1 MSNFDRHLLL
11 CDPLPEGES
20 TISGWTHAIR
30 GVERI
35 ILERQQPSP
44 IEVAEVLAQI
54 PVLGRLGSNPFSS
67 SAAAV
72 VSKALP
78 DSSGCDSLVGSVCV
92 MSAAIRVVA
101 KRHLSANHKVSRRD
115 SIALALWSAL
125 SYQRPLA
132 EQRLEDV
139 RAEMLNSARRTGVD
153 LARRT
158 RARRTLLDHQS
169 PDDENQSLRW
179 NAVLDR
185 EEIKV
190 LRWTLADQSSL
201 LQRPYAEVR
210 SEEAVAV
217 ARGLE
222 LGLLLTKFPAF
233 EHYELAS
240 RDVTPQHEMNLDELL
255 AAVAE
260 DRNALLAPFEGYP
273 VIEACPTVFP
283 LLTALRG
290 GRTVPGDAAVGRS
303 LADWCGR
310 ALIESAILRRS
321 QSNMEGN

>member
-1 MSNFDRHLLL
+1 MSNLDRYLLL

-20 TISGWTHAIR
+20 TISGWTHAIQ
-30 GVERI
+30 GVERL
-35 ILERQQPSP
+35 ILERQQLSP
-44 IEVAEVLAQI
+44 WEVAEILAQI
-54 PVLGRLGSNPFSS
+54 PVLGRLGSDVFGT
-67 SAAAV
+67 SAAGV

-78 DSSGCDSLVGSVCV
+78 DSSGCHSLVGCVCV

-101 KRHLSANHKVSRRD
+101 NHKLSADPKVSRRD

-125 SYQRPLA
+125 SFQKPLA

-139 RAEMLNSARRTGVD
+139 RAEMLNSARRAGVD

-158 RARRTLLDHQS
+158 RVRRTLLDHKS

-179 NAVLDR
+179 NAVLDG
-185 EEIKV
+185 EEIEV
-190 LRWTLADQSSL
+190 LRWILADQSSL
-201 LQRPYAEVR
+201 LGRPYAEVQR
-210 SEEAVAV
+210 EETLAI

-222 LGLLLTKFPAF
+222 LGRLLTRFPAF

-240 RDVTPQHEMNLDELL
+240 RDIAPGHKMDLDELL
-255 AAVAE
+255 VAVSE
-260 DRNALLAPFEGYP
+260 ERNTLVVPFEGYP
-273 VIEACPTVFP
+273 VIETCPTVFP

-290 GRTVPGDAAVGRS
+290 GRAVPGDATVVRS

-310 ALIESAILRRS
+310 ALIESAILKRS

>member
-11 CDPLPEGES
+11 CDPLPEGDS
-20 TISGWTHAIR
+20 TISGWAHAIR
-30 GVERI
+30 GVEQI

-44 IEVAEVLAQI
+44 WEVAEHLAQI
-54 PVLGRLGSNPFSS
+54 PVLGRLGSDPFCT
-67 SAAAV
+67 SAARA

-78 DSSGCDSLVGSVCV
+78 NPSGCDSLVGTVCV
-92 MSAAIRVVA
+92 MSAAIRIVA
-101 KRHLSANHKVSRRD
+101 NRQLSADRKVSRRD

-125 SYQRPLA
+125 SFQKPLA

-139 RAEMLNSARRTGVD
+139 RAELLNSARRTGVD

-158 RARRTLLDHQS
+158 RVRPTLLDHQS
-169 PDDENQSLRW
+169 PEAENQSLRW

-185 EEIKV
+185 EEIHV
-190 LRWTLADQSSL
+190 LRWTLADESSL
-201 LQRPYAEVR
+201 LGRPYAEVR
-210 SEEAVAV
+210 SEVTLAV

-222 LGLLLTKFPAF
+222 LGRLLTRFPAF

-240 RDVTPQHEMNLDELL
+240 RDVAPRHEIDLDELL
-255 AAVAE
+255 AAIAE
-260 DRNALLAPFEGYP
+260 DRRSLVAPFEGYP
-273 VIEACPTVFP
+273 VIDACPAVFP

-290 GRTVPGDAAVGRS
+290 GRTVRGDATVGRS

-310 ALIESAILRRS
+310 ALIESAILKRAL
-321 QSNMEGN
+321 SNMEGD